1 MMNIIKYSSITIL
14 LFIFNTLAV
23 ETFENKIMLKV
34 DNEIIT
40 SIDLK
45 NESIYLTT
53 LNPELKKLKDSEIL
67 EISKKSLIKEKIKK
81 IEILKNIDN
90 PKLPVKY
97 LEEILRNIYRVVKIE
112 NLEDFKKYLYKNGL
126 EYNYVLEKIEIEALW
141 NELIIA
147 KFSSKITI
155 DKNKIKQK
163 VENNKSKI
171 SKSFLMSEIFF
182 EVSGEENLQD
192 KFNMIVDTINTKGF
206 ENAALIY
213 SVSETSKTGG
223 KLNWVNENSLNK
235 KLKYHLQNKNIND
248 LTGPITVPSG
258 FLILKIN
265 DIKKIKL
272 EKNVEKEVA
281 ELINI
286 SKNNQLNQFS
296 NIYFNKIKKN
306 IKIEKI

>member
-45 NESIYLTT
+45 YESIYLTT